1 MTPAERAFIL
11 AAIPEGA
18 PPRHD
23 LPPAR
28 AIHMA
33 RDLGWAECRLQ
44 LRMVLL
50 QLIQGEGN

>member
-11 AAIPEGA
+11 AAIPEEA
-18 PPRHD
+18 PPRQD

-50 QLIQGEGN
+50 QLIQGEGS